1 MLILFEGR
9 DDDLYSTSSIIV
21 MEQLNLNDEVGFFSF
36 IWDSLIF
43 LFNGAHVFYLLYTNL
58 PLWILYNTFLL
69 NSN

>member
-43 LFNGAHVFYLLYTNL
+43 LFSGA
-58 PLWILYNTFLL
+58 FLFMF
-69 NSN
+69 STYYIQISRCEYCITHSF